1 MSFVKAVVQKIIGDG
16 KHGPFVV
23 ATCDKFDTY
32 DGSITFSLDP
42 LVWREKHY
50 PKEGECVFLSDITQ
64 KRAGWRA
71 ETARYWTPSDEVE
84 KQRAKSKTNPSFL
97 YPKAE
102 VFPFDDTCRRIV
114 RELEKRNW
122 KVPGISVEFDV
133 YGTGDAKYRLVREV
147 LGQGFRIYFCRVQ
160 GRLSGGLNDVAA
172 VTCLNI
178 PQMEL
183 HVYEDH
189 SGPTLYTYVGNSWPL
204 DREKFMKGG
213 KVNSKLR
220 KEPRIYLQYTG
231 GWKRPDEPG
240 TQYTRQGLCAPF
252 LIHTNDLGRQ
262 YDPMGKEPKY
272 FVTSDIFRTFDN
284 WLVKNVLKYILS
296 QPIPKEIVDIFPP
309 EKQIHF
315 PAAFGE
321 IFTFCDYDAYERIKK
336 GKASLQFLR
345 PEDRYALSG
354 SGWRLLSFGIPNDGT
369 VPDIA
374 YEGFLYCG
382 FNLIPCISEKT
393 SIKSLDIPGHHG
405 FFSREQYLLRIKPN
419 RANHIYIADMGAGD
433 TFREEILK
441 KEPKRERYTDA
452 EYHEFMRMVGRT
464 IIPID
469 QYKFDFKKPVILVHR
484 ELSFDE
490 VEIIS
495 GPQNEIM

>member
-1 MSFVKAVVQKIIGDG
+1 MSFVKAVVQKIVKYG
-16 KHGPFVV
+16 KHGVFVV
-23 ATCDKFDTY
+23 TTCDKSDMF
-32 DGSITFSLDP
+32 DGSITFSLDRF
-42 LVWREKHY
+42 VWREKHD
-50 PKEGECVFLSDITQ
+50 PKEGECVFLSDIIQ

-71 ETARYWTPSDEVE
+71 GMARYWTPSDEE
-84 KQRAKSKTNPSFL
+84 AQQIAKSRKNPSFL
-97 YPKAE
+97 YPTAE

-147 LGQGFRIYFCRVQ
+147 SGQGFRIYFCRVQ
-160 GRLSGGLNDVAA
+160 GRLIGGLNDVAA
-172 VTCLNI
+172 VTRLNI
-178 PQMEL
+178 PKMEL
-183 HVYEDH
+183 HVYHDH

-204 DREKFMKGG
+204 DREKFMNAC
-213 KVNSKLR
+213 KVNSKLH

-231 GWKRPDEPG
+231 GWKLPDESG
-240 TQYTRQGLCAPF
+240 LQYTRQGRCAPF

-262 YDPMGKEPKY
+262 YDPKGKEPKC
-272 FVTSDIFRTFDN
+272 FATSDIFRIFDD

-296 QPIPKEIVDIFPP
+296 QPIPREIIDIFPP
-309 EKQIHF
+309 EKPVYF
-315 PAAFGE
+315 SVRFAE
-321 IFTFCDYDAYERIKK
+321 VFTFCGYDAYERIKK
-336 GKASLQFLR
+336 GKASPQFLR
-345 PEDRYALSG
+345 PEDRYALLG

-382 FNLIPCISEKT
+382 FNMFPRITKETP
-393 SIKSLDIPGHHG
+393 IKSLNIPGHHG
-405 FFSREQYLLRIKPN
+405 SFGREQYLLLIKPN

-433 TFREEILK
+433 VFKEEILK
-441 KEPKRERYTDA
+441 KEPERKEYTNA
-452 EYHEFMRMVGRT
+452 EYHKFMRMIGRT